1 MRSKPMTVLGG
12 LALCALAGVLLT
24 LTWTTGTPEGGLG
37 GGTRLDLSGPESTA
51 VVRPALLTAAAG
63 LLVAAFLGPV
73 ARRVAGVVVVLSGVA
88 VVVGSVLVLLDPSA
102 PVAQAAAEA
111 WGLADAGSV
120 DAQGT
125 ATWAPWAT
133 AAVGVLLALT
143 GVAVLLARWQGLGSR
158 YDREGTRER
167 ADEPLWDSLSR
178 GEDPT

>member
-1 MRSKPMTVLGG
+1 MTSKPMTVLGG
-12 LALCALAGVLLT
+12 LALCAVAGVLLT
-24 LTWTTGTPEGGLG
+24 TTWVSGTPQGGLG
-37 GGTRLDLSGPESTA
+37 GGTRLDLSGPEATSM
-51 VVRPALLTAAAG
+51 VRPALLTAAAG

-73 ARRVAGVVVVLSGVA
+73 ARRVAGVVVVLSGIA
-88 VVVGSVLVLLDPSA
+88 VVAGALLVVQDPAS

-111 WGLADAGSV
+111 WGLADASSV
-120 DAQGT
+120 QAQAQ

-133 AAVGVLLALT
+133 AAAGVLLALT

-158 YDREGTRER
+158 YDREGAREP